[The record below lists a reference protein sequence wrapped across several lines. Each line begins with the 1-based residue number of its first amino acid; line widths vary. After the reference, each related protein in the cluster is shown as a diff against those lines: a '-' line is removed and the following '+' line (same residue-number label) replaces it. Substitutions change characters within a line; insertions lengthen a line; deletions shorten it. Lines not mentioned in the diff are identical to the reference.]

1 MNSRSRRWMA
11 VLALAGLGAAAAST
25 YVHARMVSDPAY
37 VSFCDVNARVSC
49 SQVYESRYGSV
60 AGVPVALGGVVWFA
74 GVLLLAFASARGPAA
89 SRDNVD
95 GYLLVWSTTGLAVA
109 MYMAY
114 ASFFVLQTVCLL
126 CLVVY
131 VAVVGIFLLAGSA
144 TATPVSRLPVAA
156 AADLGHLVRRPVG
169 LALVL
174 AYAAAT
180 AAGAAWFARTDRVP
194 EIAAAAMG
202 AETGA
207 APAVDQQSEF
217 ERFWESQPRMDLALP
232 ASTPDPGAA
241 VVVVKFNDYQCPA
254 CANTERIYAPIFAKY
269 ASSHPGQVAQVTLDF
284 PLDPA
289 CNDET
294 PNGQHDSACEAAVA
308 VRLAAAVNPEAGER
322 MAAWLYANQA
332 GLERDAILEAL
343 EDVSG
348 VDAAR
353 FDARYAAE
361 IEQVKLDIAIGAALP
376 VQATPTYIINGVLL
390 RGGLAPRFFDAA
402 LAYELARASSLSAEP
417 AAEEPPAGEAGDASS
432 AVRQESA
439 P

>member
-1 MNSRSRRWMA
+1 MSSRSRRWMA

-49 SQVYESRYGSV
+49 SEVYQSRYGSV

-95 GYLLVWSTTGLAVA
+95 GYLLVWSTIGLAVA

-144 TATPVSRLPVAA
+144 SATPVSRLPAAA
-156 AADLGHLVRRPVG
+156 AADIGHLARRPVG

-174 AYAAAT
+174 AYAAG
-180 AAGAAWFARTDRVP
+180 AAGGAAWFARAGGVP
-194 EIAAAAMG
+194 EIAAATAG
-202 AETGA
+202 GETGA
-207 APAVDQQSEF
+207 AAPAADQRSEF
-217 ERFWESQPRMDLALP
+217 ERFWESQPRMDFALP

-294 PNGQHDSACEAAVA
+294 PNGQHDAACEAAVS
-308 VRLAAAVNPEAGER
+308 VRLAAAVSPEARER

-332 GLERDAILEAL
+332 GLERDAIVAAL
-343 EDVSG
+343 EEVSG

-361 IEQVKLDIAIGAALP
+361 IEQVKLDIAVGAALP

-402 LAYELARASSLSAEP
+402 LAYELARASSP
-417 AAEEPPAGEAGDASS
+417 PEEPRGDEAADAPSG
-432 AVRQESA
+432 AL
-439 P
+439 

>member
-1 MNSRSRRWMA
+1 MSSRSRRWMA

-49 SQVYESRYGSV
+49 SQVYQSRYGSV

-74 GVLLLAFASARGPAA
+74 GVLLLALASARGPAA

-95 GYLLVWSTTGLAVA
+95 GYLLVWSTIGLAVA

-131 VAVVGIFLLAGSA
+131 VAVIGIFLLAGSA
-144 TATPVSRLPVAA
+144 SATPVSRLPAAA
-156 AADLGHLVRRPVG
+156 AADIGHLARRPVG
-169 LALVL
+169 LALLL
-174 AYAAAT
+174 AYGAAA
-180 AAGAAWFARTDRVP
+180 AGGAAWFARADRVP
-194 EIAAAAMG
+194 EIAAAATDG
-202 AETGA
+202 ESGGEA
-207 APAVDQQSEF
+207 APGVDQQSEF
-217 ERFWESQPRMDLALP
+217 ERFWEAQPRMDFTLP
-232 ASTPDPGAA
+232 ASGPQPDAA

-308 VRLAAAVNPEAGER
+308 VRLAAAVSLEARER
-322 MAAWLYANQA
+322 MAEWLYANQA
-332 GLERDAILEAL
+332 GLERDAIVEAL
-343 EDVSG
+343 EDISG

-353 FDARYAAE
+353 FDARYGAE
-361 IEQVKLDIAIGAALP
+361 IEQVKRDITIGAALP

-402 LAYELARASSLSAEP
+402 LAYELARASSPSEEP
-417 AAEEPPAGEAGDASS
+417 ATQAPRGGETAGAPAE
-432 AVRQESA
+432 VR
-439 P
+439 

>member
-1 MNSRSRRWMA
+1 MSSRSRRWMA

-49 SQVYESRYGSV
+49 SQVYQSRYGSV

-74 GVLLLAFASARGPAA
+74 GVLLLAFASAGGPAA

-144 TATPVSRLPVAA
+144 SATPVSRLPAAA
-156 AADLGHLVRRPVG
+156 AADLGHLARRPVG

-174 AYAAAT
+174 AYAAA
-180 AAGAAWFARTDRVP
+180 AAGGAAWFAGADRAP
-194 EIAAAAMG
+194 EIAAAATRG
-202 AETGA
+202 ETGAA

-217 ERFWESQPRMDLALP
+217 ERFWESQPRTDIALP
-232 ASTPDPGAA
+232 SAPHPEAT
-241 VVVVKFNDYQCPA
+241 VIVVKFNDYQCPA

-269 ASSHPGQVAQVTLDF
+269 ASSHPGRVAQVTLDF

-308 VRLAAAVNPEAGER
+308 VRLAAAASPEAGER

-348 VDAAR
+348 VDAVR
-353 FDARYAAE
+353 FDASYAAE
-361 IEQVKLDIAIGAALP
+361 IERVKRDIAIGAALP

-402 LAYELARASSLSAEP
+402 LAYELARASSPPEEP
-417 AAEEPPAGEAGDASS
+417 ALEEPPSGVD
-432 AVRQESA
+432 
-439 P
+439 

>member
-1 MNSRSRRWMA
+1 MSSRSRRWMA

-49 SQVYESRYGSV
+49 SQVYQSRYGSL

-74 GVLLLAFASARGPAA
+74 GVLLLGFASARGPAA

-95 GYLLVWSTTGLAVA
+95 GYLLVWSTMGLAVA

-131 VAVVGIFLLAGSA
+131 VAVIGIFLLAGSA
-144 TATPVSRLPVAA
+144 SATPVSRLPAAA
-156 AADLGHLVRRPVG
+156 AADIGHLARRPVG
-169 LALVL
+169 LALLL

-180 AAGAAWFARTDRVP
+180 VGGAAWFVRADRVP
-194 EIAAAAMG
+194 EIAAAATG
-202 AETGA
+202 GETGAA

-217 ERFWESQPRMDLALP
+217 ERFWESQPRTDIALP
-232 ASTPDPGAA
+232 SAPAPGAA
-241 VVVVKFNDYQCPA
+241 VIVVKFNDYQCPA

-269 ASSHPGQVAQVTLDF
+269 ASSHPGQVVQVTLDF

-308 VRLAAAVNPEAGER
+308 VRVAGAVSPEARER
-322 MAAWLYANQA
+322 MAAWLYENQA
-332 GLERDAILEAL
+332 GLERDAIVEAL
-343 EDVSG
+343 EDISG

-353 FDARYAAE
+353 FEARYADE
-361 IEQVKLDIAIGAALP
+361 IEQVKRDIAIGAALP

-402 LAYELARASSLSAEP
+402 LAYELARAPSPPEAP
-417 AAEEPPAGEAGDASS
+417 ATDEPPSE
-432 AVRQESA
+432 VR
-439 P
+439 

>member
-1 MNSRSRRWMA
+1 MSSRSRRWMA
-11 VLALAGLGAAAAST
+11 ALALAGLGAAAAST

-49 SQVYESRYGSV
+49 SQVYQSRYGSV

-95 GYLLVWSTTGLAVA
+95 GYLLVWSTIGLAVA

-144 TATPVSRLPVAA
+144 TATPVSRLPAAA
-156 AADLGHLVRRPVG
+156 AADIGHLARRPVG

-180 AAGAAWFARTDRVP
+180 AAGAVWFARTDRVP
-194 EIAAAAMG
+194 EIAAAATG
-202 AETGA
+202 GETGA
-207 APAVDQQSEF
+207 SAPAVDQQSEF
-217 ERFWESQPRMDLALP
+217 ERFWESQPRVDIALP
-232 ASTPDPGAA
+232 SAPDPGTT
-241 VVVVKFNDYQCPA
+241 VIVVKFNDYQCPA

-269 ASSHPGQVAQVTLDF
+269 ASSHPGRVAQVTLDF

-294 PNGQHDSACEAAVA
+294 PNGQHDAACEAAVA
-308 VRLAAAVNPEAGER
+308 VRLAAAVSPEASER
-322 MAAWLYANQA
+322 MAEWLYANQA
-332 GLERDAILEAL
+332 GLERDAIVEAL
-343 EDVSG
+343 EDISG

-353 FDARYAAE
+353 FDARYPAE
-361 IEQVKLDIAIGAALP
+361 IEQVKRDIAVGAALP
-376 VQATPTYIINGVLL
+376 VQA
-390 RGGLAPRFFDAA
+390 
-402 LAYELARASSLSAEP
+402 
-417 AAEEPPAGEAGDASS
+417 
-432 AVRQESA
+432 
-439 P
+439 

>member
-1 MNSRSRRWMA
+1 MA

-49 SQVYESRYGSV
+49 SEVYQSRYGSI

-131 VAVVGIFLLAGSA
+131 VTVVGIFLLAGSA
-144 TATPVSRLPVAA
+144 SATPVSRLPAAA
-156 AADLGHLVRRPVG
+156 AADIGHLARRPVG

-174 AYAAAT
+174 AYAAA
-180 AAGAAWFARTDRVP
+180 AAGGAAWFADADRVP
-194 EIAAAAMG
+194 EIAAAATRG
-202 AETGA
+202 ETGA
-207 APAVDQQSEF
+207 AAPPVDQQSEF
-217 ERFWESQPRMDLALP
+217 ERFWESQPRVDIGLP
-232 ASTPDPGAA
+232 SAPHPEAT
-241 VVVVKFNDYQCPA
+241 VIVVKFNDYQCPA

-269 ASSHPGQVAQVTLDF
+269 ASSHPGRVVQVTLDF

-294 PNGQHDSACEAAVA
+294 PNGQHDAACEAAVA
-308 VRLAAAVNPEAGER
+308 VRLAAAVSPEASER

-332 GLERDAILEAL
+332 GLERDAIVEAL

-353 FDARYAAE
+353 FAARYPAE
-361 IEQVKLDIAIGAALP
+361 IEQVKRDIAIGAALP

-402 LAYELARASSLSAEP
+402 LAYELARASSP
-417 AAEEPPAGEAGDASS
+417 PEEPETEESPSG
-432 AVRQESA
+432 VR
-439 P
+439 

>member
-1 MNSRSRRWMA
+1 MSSRSRRWMA
-11 VLALAGLGAAAAST
+11 VLALAGLVAAAAST

-49 SQVYESRYGSV
+49 SQVYQSRYGSV

-74 GVLLLAFASARGPAA
+74 GVLLLAFANARGPAA

-144 TATPVSRLPVAA
+144 SATPVSRLPVAA
-156 AADLGHLVRRPVG
+156 AADIGHLVRRPVG

-180 AAGAAWFARTDRVP
+180 AAGAVWFARADRVP

-202 AETGA
+202 GETGA
-207 APAVDQQSEF
+207 AATPVDQQSEF
-217 ERFWESQPRMDLALP
+217 ERFWESQPRIDLALP
-232 ASTPDPGAA
+232 ASAPPPGAA

-269 ASSHPGQVAQVTLDF
+269 ASSHPGRVAQVTLDF

-308 VRLAAAVNPEAGER
+308 VRLAAAVSPEASER
-322 MAAWLYANQA
+322 MAAWLYANQS

-343 EDVSG
+343 EDISG

-361 IEQVKLDIAIGAALP
+361 IEQVKRDIAIGAALP

-402 LAYELARASSLSAEP
+402 LAYELARASSLSAP
-417 AAEEPPAGEAGDASS
+417 SATEESRGGEAVDAPS
-432 AVRQESA
+432 AVR
-439 P
+439 